1 MNQLGPTL
9 ALAALLLGTPLSAQ
23 APPAAA
29 DAAAPAAPAADA
41 APPAAA
47 AADAPKPL
55 RELFTTAAGVTDP
68 ATALLTVGSQTSYA
82 RDRSQAQRFP
92 AQIFVGICPWLD
104 LRASWSGPTTLKDP
118 QGSSQSGGGDPMFGG
133 QLQGLHQDPAGLD
146 LGLAYWHKLPRA
158 SVEKGIGTGKAD
170 DTLLVTAS
178 RTDGPWEV
186 DMNGGA
192 NWLGQSD
199 GDGRTR
205 QGVIALAVTRACGSG
220 WNVSLDHYA
229 LAATELGPRSVTSIL
244 AVSRDVT
251 PNLCLDLGVEAGL
264 THSAERLALD
274 AGLVWRVGHL
284 WGQPK
289 GE

>member
-1 MNQLGPTL
+1 MKQLGPTL
-9 ALAALLLGTPLSAQ
+9 ALAAVLLGAPLTAQ
-23 APPAAA
+23 AP
-29 DAAAPAAPAADA
+29 
-41 APPAAA
+41 PPAAA
-47 AADAPKPL
+47 AAAPEAAAPKPL

-92 AQIFVGICPWLD
+92 AQVFLGICPWLD

-118 QGSSQSGGGDPMFGG
+118 RGASQSGGGDPLFGG
-133 QLQGLHQDPAGLD
+133 QFQGLHQDRAGVD

-192 NWLGQSD
+192 NWLGRTD
-199 GDGRTR
+199 ADGRCR
-205 QGVIALAVTRACGSG
+205 QGALSLALTRTFGAG
-220 WNVSLDHYA
+220 WNASLDTYA

-244 AVSRDVT
+244 AASRDLT
-251 PNLCLDLGVEAGL
+251 PSLTVDLGAEAGL
-264 THSAERLALD
+264 TRSAERLALD
-274 AGLVWRVGHL
+274 AGLVLRVGHL
-284 WGQPK
+284 WGQK
-289 GE
+289 